1 MNGTAFRLVIV
12 EAPVRQRLGARAGVA
27 EQLFVDGGGGDALPR
42 AVPVRVVAPPEQRAR
57 LFEGA
62 PRGFDQRRLQV
73 QEAKTLTLAQLA
85 HHDGEARRLFRR
97 SPRRRAVER
106 PRVDLLLAR

>member
-1 MNGTAFRLVIV
+1 MEPPSGSSLSRREYVNAS
-12 EAPVRQRLGARAGVA
+12 ARGRGVA

-106 PRVDLLLAR
+106 PRVD